1 MIFERVHSTLFFLT
15 VVNMKQEDMVLRKE
29 LRVVLSEAISE
40 NEVLQLQEAIGL
52 MKGVGEVKI
61 TLSNNALKHSKS
73 PWFNE
78 LLQQLKELKSLLET

>member
-1 MIFERVHSTLFFLT
+1 
-15 VVNMKQEDMVLRKE
+15 MKQEDMVLRKE